1 MAPPFRCRAR
11 LRGIGLADAFSFAK
25 IFAWGVATTRRIG
38 GGANSQGKRVRNSAR
53 LIVESVGVAVV
64 GVLFGAALAD
74 DFPLVGNYT
83 QNVACKGDGSD
94 QAIAKVT
101 ILPQE
106 IISNVGVCTILD
118 KKTNGSSISAH
129 VECKFAGGP
138 LIGDITFTPR
148 PDNTIEFIDRD
159 MTYKAVLYR
168 CPQ

>member
-1 MAPPFRCRAR
+1 M
-11 LRGIGLADAFSFAK
+11 
-25 IFAWGVATTRRIG
+25 
-38 GGANSQGKRVRNSAR
+38 RNPVR
-53 LIVESVGVAVV
+53 LIVVSTAVAVSAV
-64 GVLFGAALAD
+64 LCGGVSAD

-94 QAIAKVT
+94 QPSAKVT
-101 ILPQE
+101 ISAQA
-106 IISNVGVCTILD
+106 IVSNVGVCTILD
-118 KKTNGSSISAH
+118 KKTNGPSISAH

-159 MTYKAVLYR
+159 MTYKAVLHR

>member
-1 MAPPFRCRAR
+1 LAVAVSLGKKAPGRRQHSRRRSSIAEAKRVRHFVR
-11 LRGIGLADAFSFAK
+11 LTFGSIV
-25 IFAWGVATTRRIG
+25 VAVLVG
-38 GGANSQGKRVRNSAR
+38 GGA
-53 LIVESVGVAVV
+53 
-64 GVLFGAALAD
+64 FAD
-74 DFPLVGNYT
+74 DFPLAGHYT

-94 QAIAKVT
+94 QPSAKVT
-101 ILPQE
+101 ISPEE

-118 KKTNGSSISAH
+118 RKTNGSSISAH
-129 VECKFAGGP
+129 VECKLAGGP

>member
-1 MAPPFRCRAR
+1 MQN
-11 LRGIGLADAFSFAK
+11 S
-25 IFAWGVATTRRIG
+25 TRPIAG
-38 GGANSQGKRVRNSAR
+38 S
-53 LIVESVGVAVV
+53 IIVAVV

-74 DFPLVGNYT
+74 DFPLAGNYT

-94 QAIAKVT
+94 QATAKVT
-101 ILPQE
+101 ISPQE
-106 IISNVGVCTILD
+106 IVFNVGVCTILD
-118 KKTNGSSISAH
+118 KRTNGPSISAH

-138 LIGDITFTPR
+138 LIGDITFTPK